1 MPYSA
6 HRKKYL
12 LSENIYSLDKIDLVK
27 EPEVVYQTKTNS
39 KNNRLIEFYVN
50 GDRGRAGIKGSYL
63 LRDTIKV
70 IGTNSGLHK
79 ASFAIFYDDL
89 IEPESGG
96 IGHSIMICEFNIVP
110 T

>member
-27 EPEVVYQTKTNS
+27 EPEVVYQSKTNS
-39 KNNRLIEFYVN
+39 KNNRSIELYVN

-63 LRDTIKV
+63 LRPLRLSAQTQDYTKH
-70 IGTNSGLHK
+70 LLQ
-79 ASFAIFYDDL
+79 FFM
-89 IEPESGG
+89 
-96 IGHSIMICEFNIVP
+96 MILMNQNQEAQEIQ
-110 T
+110 